1 MKKSFLIYFQTKK
14 QKTKKKL
21 KKQKTKKKLKK
32 QRKNLKNKEKSNAT
46 NVYYNINIL
55 CRVPSP
61 KY

>member
-1 MKKSFLIYFQTKK
+1 MKKSFLIYFQT
-14 QKTKKKL
+14 